1 MRSSVRRAISLLIL
15 AALIGMPV
23 LTAVASPQ
31 ESGSTSGM
39 GTAERVAEKYIRRV
53 SVFVNHTLAIADSHN
68 ITLPD
73 ELKAKVNLT
82 LTLLAWARAN
92 LTANVTLAVE
102 LATRASIEFAPVADY
117 VWNNLPSDVKKEMQA
132 RAMEKVI
139 SERIHMLA
147 KLQKKLRIVQN
158 LSGVNVTLLEKA
170 LNRTIMKLEEAKHLL
185 EQGNITG
192 AHKIMTRALVE
203 AKHEVRVS
211 YRLVYREAWKTA
223 SLQILTLKL
232 VNHVYVLADAINRT
246 VQTVNETGTV
256 NTSII
261 IGLAN
266 RNRALYEMAT
276 RILERYPGPANTS
289 DPVYVV
295 LSEIVAALNTSQV
308 YLDLAV
314 NASVAGNTV
323 WVETNLTL
331 ALDVL
336 VQVLNETKS
345 LQMPLHAVKKA
356 EKAVRIM
363 EKIRHRIEHAHENKY
378 AAISMMLD
386 RKFENLQKLYERYEN
401 GKVPE
406 WKLRA
411 VFTAEKLELEQ
422 LKASLPPDAPQWLI
436 EKIDSIIQWIDAH
449 MP

>member
-1 MRSSVRRAISLLIL
+1 M
-15 AALIGMPV
+15 
-23 LTAVASPQ
+23 
-31 ESGSTSGM
+31 
-39 GTAERVAEKYIRRV
+39 
-53 SVFVNHTLAIADSHN
+53 
-68 ITLPD
+68 
-73 ELKAKVNLT
+73 
-82 LTLLAWARAN
+82 
-92 LTANVTLAVE
+92 
-102 LATRASIEFAPVADY
+102 
-117 VWNNLPSDVKKEMQA
+117 
-132 RAMEKVI
+132 
-139 SERIHMLA
+139 
-147 KLQKKLRIVQN
+147 
-158 LSGVNVTLLEKA
+158 
-170 LNRTIMKLEEAKHLL
+170 
-185 EQGNITG
+185 
-192 AHKIMTRALVE
+192 
-203 AKHEVRVS
+203 
-211 YRLVYREAWKTA
+211 
-223 SLQILTLKL
+223 
-232 VNHVYVLADAINRT
+232 
-246 VQTVNETGTV
+246 
-256 NTSII
+256 
-261 IGLAN
+261 
-266 RNRALYEMAT
+266 
-276 RILERYPGPANTS
+276 
-289 DPVYVV
+289 